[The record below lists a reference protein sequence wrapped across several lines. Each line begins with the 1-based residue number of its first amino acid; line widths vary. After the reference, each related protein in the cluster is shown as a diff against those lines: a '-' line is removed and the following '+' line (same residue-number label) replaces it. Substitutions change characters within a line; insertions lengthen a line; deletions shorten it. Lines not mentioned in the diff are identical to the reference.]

1 MLTLF
6 SSRHKPQHARLDPS
20 RSQRGTVPFTLE
32 DLTSRPFV
40 GAVLVSSLFAGQ
52 ATVAVA
58 EEHRVAEGESLSQ
71 IAEIY
76 GIATTDLVDLNGLDD
91 PDLIISGTVLDLPD
105 TTHVVV
111 EGESLWSIAELY
123 EVPVGALARANGLEG
138 ADPVLL
144 PGDVLEL
151 GAAGASTATRD
162 DAEVSEPPRHTVSEG
177 ETLWAIAQ
185 IHGTSVAA
193 LLEANGWGDDHV
205 LAVGAEV
212 TLPEMIGTS
221 LPEDLLND
229 PDKMA
234 LLPTFDRWAAEY
246 GVPAD
251 LLKSLAWFESG
262 WNNEV
267 ISSADAIGIGQLLPI
282 TADFVSDVLLRGEQL
297 DPFIA
302 EQNIQLSARFLRY
315 LLDETDSVELAVA
328 SYYQGLTATRQHGI
342 YNSSVFYVE
351 GIIDQRVRF
360 Q

>member
-6 SSRHKPQHARLDPS
+6 SSRHKPQHARLVPG
-20 RSQRGTVPFTLE
+20 RSQRGTVPFTFE

-52 ATVAVA
+52 ATVAIA

-111 EGESLWSIAELY
+111 AGESLWTIAELY
-123 EVPVGALARANGLEG
+123 EVPVGALARANDLEG
-138 ADPVLL
+138 SDPVLQ

-151 GAAGASTATRD
+151 GAAGASTETPD
-162 DAEVSEPPRHTVSEG
+162 DAEPPGHTVSEG

-185 IHGTSVAA
+185 THGTTVAA
-193 LLEANGWGDDHV
+193 LLEANGWRDDHV

-212 TLPEMIGTS
+212 TLPSMAGTS
-221 LPEDLLND
+221 LPEELLND
-229 PDKMA
+229 PDKLA

-297 DPFIA
+297 DPHVA

-315 LLDETDSVELAVA
+315 LLDETDSVDLAVA

-342 YNSSVFYVE
+342 YNSSVFYVD
-351 GIIDQRVRF
+351 GIIAQRVRF